1 MPFNVLETITEEE
14 RLNFS
19 QSFDVKRPGILGTI
33 FPDTKTQ
40 YLKAEYY
47 RLMAGQRLPE
57 VAFVHALD
65 TEAEIGSRPGFE
77 KVLTEKLFIKR
88 KINQSERLQQAIEN
102 GVPDD
107 ENLKKFVFDD
117 AANLF
122 EGVVA
127 RANVMKGQFLST
139 GIVKIKENHVDMSI
153 DYGVTSDA
161 KVTLTDWSK
170 PDADIMGDISK
181 MVAIAENNGYVINK
195 ALTSLKMI
203 NYMRNNTAMQTA
215 VLGAANKRLLT
226 KQELTNLLMQEY
238 GFTIDRCDEKYRYR
252 KADGTLKTGRYFK
265 EDVFTLY
272 EANANGSFGSGLW
285 GVTPEELEYRQ
296 FIQEENRSFVTLSM
310 WATPDPVAVWTKA
323 SGMFVP
329 VAPKANGGIVIGTK
343 AGE

>member
-107 ENLKKFVFDD
+107 NNLKKFVFDD

-215 VLGAANKRLLT
+215 VLGSANKRLLT

>member
-107 ENLKKFVFDD
+107 NNLKKFVFDD

-181 MVAIAENNGYVINK
+181 MVAIAEDNGYVVNK

-252 KADGTLKTGRYFK
+252 KADRTLKTGRYFK

>member
-88 KINQSERLQQAIEN
+88 KINQSERLQKAIEN

-107 ENLKKFVFDD
+107 NNLKKFVFDD

>member
-107 ENLKKFVFDD
+107 NNLKKFVFDD

-170 PDADIMGDISK
+170 PDADIMGDIQK
-181 MVAIAENNGYVINK
+181 MVAIAENNGYVVNK

-238 GFTIDRCDEKYRYR
+238 GITIDRCDEKYRYR

-272 EANANGSFGSGLW
+272 EANSNGSFGSGLW

>member
-107 ENLKKFVFDD
+107 NNLKKFVFDD

-170 PDADIMGDISK
+170 PDADIMGDIQK
-181 MVAIAENNGYVINK
+181 MVAIAEDNGYVVNK

>member
-1 MPFNVLETITEEE
+1 MPFNVLESITEEE

-19 QSFDVKRPGILGTI
+19 QSFDVKRPGILDTI
-33 FPDTKTQ
+33 FPDVKTQ

-47 RLMAGQRLPE
+47 RLMSGQRLPE

-65 TEAEIGSRPGFE
+65 TEAEIGTRPGFE

-88 KINQSERLQQAIEN
+88 KINQSERLRQAIEN
-102 GVPDD
+102 GVPDN
-107 ENLKKFVFDD
+107 EALKNFVFDD

-122 EGVVA
+122 ESVVA

-139 GIVKIKENHVDMSI
+139 GAVTVKENHVDMGI
-153 DYGVTSDA
+153 DYGVPATA
-161 KVTLTDWSK
+161 KVTLTNWAT
-170 PDADIMGDISK
+170 PEADIMGDIQK
-181 MVAIAENNGYVINK
+181 MVAVAEDNGYVVNK

-226 KQELTNLLMQEY
+226 KQELANLLMQEY
-238 GFTIDRCDEKYRYR
+238 AITIDRCDEKFRFR
-252 KADGTLKTGRYFK
+252 KADGSLKTGRYFK

-272 EANANGSFGSGLW
+272 EADANGSFGTGLW

-310 WATPDPVAVWTKA
+310 WATQDPVAVWTKA

-343 AGE
+343 GE

>member
-107 ENLKKFVFDD
+107 NNLKKFVFDD

-181 MVAIAENNGYVINK
+181 MVDIAEDNGYVVNK

>member
-107 ENLKKFVFDD
+107 NNLKKFVFDD

-139 GIVKIKENHVDMSI
+139 GIVKVKENHVDMSI

-170 PDADIMGDISK
+170 PDSDIMGDIQK
-181 MVAIAENNGYVINK
+181 MVAIAEDNGYVVNK

>member
-107 ENLKKFVFDD
+107 NNLKKFVFDD

-310 WATPDPVAVWTKA
+310 WATQDPVAVWTKA

>member
-107 ENLKKFVFDD
+107 NNLKKFVFDD

-170 PDADIMGDISK
+170 PDADIMGDIQK
-181 MVAIAENNGYVINK
+181 MVAIAEDNGYVVNK

-226 KQELTNLLMQEY
+226 KQELANLLMQEY

-285 GVTPEELEYRQ
+285 GVTPEETEYRQ

-343 AGE
+343 GE

>member
-107 ENLKKFVFDD
+107 NNLKKFVFDD

-181 MVAIAENNGYVINK
+181 MVAIAEDNGYVVNK

-343 AGE
+343 EGE